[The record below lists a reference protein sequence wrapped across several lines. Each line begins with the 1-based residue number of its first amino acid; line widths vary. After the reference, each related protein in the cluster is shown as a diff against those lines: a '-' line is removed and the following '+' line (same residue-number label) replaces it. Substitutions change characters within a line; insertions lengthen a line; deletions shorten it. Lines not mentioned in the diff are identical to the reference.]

1 VGGAKDADPRPRDCV
16 FMPPRVVH
24 ATFNIGTDDARVV
37 AILGPCVGDMGVEQ
51 VDVSGEAPWNGL
63 RAIAA

>member
-1 VGGAKDADPRPRDCV
+1 
-16 FMPPRVVH
+16 MPSRVVH
-24 ATFNIGTDDARVV
+24 ATFNIGAEDAKVV

-63 RAIAA
+63 RANTT